1 MSPEEKSE
9 YDTELE
15 NTTAER
21 LADKQ
26 DQVAR
31 LNYQPPK
38 VTSTP
43 AALGTDLQL
52 VPVATTTEKLQ
63 PHSCMLWHQQPDA
76 DPINHI
82 LGTAGTE
89 AASSSRPINAQ
100 TLSKA
105 IPDLKRG
112 KLLEAANEFRSHNE
126 SAPKAHP
133 EFPEK
138 VKYPEQCGALCKK
151 CPPRRFRLGMRIID
165 AMKLAVKAIGGFKN
179 ILRADLVCMFC
190 LTKEDDT
197 RMTFYGWI
205 INASGTPQS
214 CDLHLLQ
221 PLIDRDDDE
230 SVSNLPLTY
239 ARHDHISPLGFVPPG
254 LESEA
259 GMLQTF
265 TDDEFAEML
274 VRVADDA
281 HSATIAIL
289 DGLWVDID
297 VYVCSGVA
305 HHKLAPVVVTDSE
318 DVEKPN
324 KCDKTSGTRRL
335 RFMSALMDGDDTDG
349 DSDGDQ
355 PTTPGARAHNQ

>member
-1 MSPEEKSE
+1 MSPEEQSE
-9 YDTELE
+9 YITALANNTEQ
-15 NTTAER
+15 R
-21 LADKQ
+21 LAEKQ
-26 DQVAR
+26 HQIAKLR
-31 LNYQPPK
+31 HPPPG

-43 AALGTDLQL
+43 APLGTDLQL
-52 VPVATTTEKLQ
+52 VPVATTAQRLQ
-63 PHSCMLWHQQPDA
+63 PNSCMLWHQQPDA

-82 LGTAGTE
+82 LGTTDTE
-89 AASSSRPINAQ
+89 AVSSARPINAQ

-105 IPDLKRG
+105 IPNLKRET
-112 KLLEAANEFRSHNE
+112 LREAADEFRSHNS

-138 VKYPEQCGALCKK
+138 VKYPEQCGALCKH
-151 CPPRRFRLGMRIID
+151 CPPRMFRLGMRIID

-179 ILRADLVCMFC
+179 ILVADLVCMFC
-190 LTKEDDT
+190 LTKDDDT

-221 PLIDRDDDE
+221 PLIDRNADE
-230 SVSNLPLTY
+230 GVSNLQLTY
-239 ARHDHISPLGFVPPG
+239 TRHDHIYPLGFVPPG

-265 TDDEFAEML
+265 TDDEFAAML
-274 VRVADDA
+274 VHVAVDA

-289 DGLWVDID
+289 DGVWVDID
-297 VYVCSGVA
+297 EYLCRGVA
-305 HHKLAPVVVTDSE
+305 QHKLDPVVVTDAK

-324 KCDKTSGTRRL
+324 TCDKTIGTAP
-335 RFMSALMDGDDTDG
+335 RFMSALTDDSDDDAADG
-349 DSDGDQ
+349 DSDGGQ
-355 PTTPGARAHNQ
+355 PTTSGACA